1 MGYIRVCYV
10 YGVLSIAPSN
20 PERWIVNMNI
30 HKKIHFMIWNE
41 SLEQERVNGQAGKRA
56 TEWAMG
62 RMDVVIFVCASIV
75 RNIAFFPFFYIYKIQ
90 KQQQQQ
96 QLRQVERKKMKKKDR
111 NTFAALYQSTGD
123 ASSVHMCL
131 YKRNEHCA
139 LHCIVYTMTAIPNP
153 PAIHIDVCVCSLLVY
168 MCLLNERQSFY
179 LLVVACECTFLIYFD
194 LIWFFLVKFYIYFIL
209 CFILYSAPVNNVS
222 TKWATTS

>member
-41 SLEQERVNGQAGKRA
+41 SLERERVNEQASKQAGEQA

-62 RMDVVIFVCASIV
+62 RVNVVIFVCASIV

-96 QLRQVERKKMKKKDR
+96 QLRQVERKKMKKKTETLLQHYTNQQEMR
-111 NTFAALYQSTGD
+111 QACTCASTNETSTVPCIALCIQWQQYRIHLRYILMCACVHCSSICACSTSGR
-123 ASSVHMCL
+123 AFI
-131 YKRNEHCA
+131 Y
-139 LHCIVYTMTAIPNP
+139 
-153 PAIHIDVCVCSLLVY
+153 SL
-168 MCLLNERQSFY
+168 
-179 LLVVACECTFLIYFD
+179 
-194 LIWFFLVKFYIYFIL
+194 W
-209 CFILYSAPVNNVS
+209 PVNVLF
-222 TKWATTS
+222 